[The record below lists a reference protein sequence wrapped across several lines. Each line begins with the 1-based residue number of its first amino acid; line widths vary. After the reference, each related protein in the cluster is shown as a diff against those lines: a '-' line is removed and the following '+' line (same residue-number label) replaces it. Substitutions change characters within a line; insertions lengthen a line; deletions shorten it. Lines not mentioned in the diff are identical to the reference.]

1 MSDPEP
7 ETAVR
12 SRRRVWLRRIGL
24 TLGAMFGL
32 VVIAVGVAWATI
44 PVPDANDLADAQTT
58 VISYADGTTEMARI
72 AELNRESVPLA
83 KVPEHV
89 RRAVIAAEDRDFYS
103 NSGISPSGI
112 ARSVWQA
119 LRGGEVQGGGST
131 ITQQYVKNYFLTQDR
146 TLSRKL
152 KEMVISVKIDKD
164 QSKDQI
170 LEGYLNTIY
179 YGRGAYG
186 IQTAAKAYF
195 GKDVSQ
201 LTVAE
206 GAVLASVI
214 NAPSLYDPALGDKQA
229 ASLAS
234 RVSYVLDGM
243 VSQGWLTPTD
253 RAAAAMPAIVPKA
266 PSRTLS
272 GPTGYIVAAV
282 RQELKTKLKLSD
294 QDIDRGGLRIT
305 TTIDKPAQD
314 AAVAA
319 MDKDFPK
326 TGVDDV
332 YAGLVAVKPGD
343 GAVVAMYG
351 GKDYQTRQFSAA
363 TDAKIPAGSTFKPF
377 ALIGALQQKV
387 STKTVV
393 DGDSPLK
400 DPRLGGATVDNEGK
414 RSYGPVDL
422 RRATASSINTA
433 FMRLNLQIG
442 AKATY
447 DGAIAAGIPA
457 DTTGLGQEY
466 TNVLGTAA
474 PRILDVADA
483 YATIAA
489 QGRRATPYLIAKAG
503 ATALDLDYTVTPN
516 VVDAFGKDVAADVI
530 DAMRQVTAS
539 GGTGARAAQVG
550 RPVAGKTGTS
560 EERKSVWFSGYAPQ
574 LAASVAMYKDVGG
587 VPQPLTGI
595 GGLDELSGNSFPLS
609 IWIDFMKAALSGKDV
624 VQFPERAG
632 IGDSSVTATR
642 TATPSPSTT
651 ATPTATVTVTTPP
664 VTSPPATPTPSPPST
679 PTPSAP
685 TSGPPTPAPA
695 ATRSP

>member
-32 VVIAVGVAWATI
+32 VVIAIGVAWATI

-58 VISYADGTTEMARI
+58 VISYADGKTEMARI

-186 IQTAAKAYF
+186 VQTAAKAYF

-229 ASLAS
+229 ANLAS
-234 RVSYVLDGM
+234 RVTYVLDGM
-243 VSQGWLTPTD
+243 VSQGWLTPAD
-253 RAAAAMPAIVPKA
+253 RAAAAMPPIAPKA

-282 RQELKTKLKLSD
+282 RQELKTRLKLTD

-305 TTIDKPAQD
+305 TTIDKTAQD

-326 TGVDDV
+326 TGVDNV

-351 GKDYQTRQFSAA
+351 GRDYQTRQFSSA

-400 DPRLGGATVDNEGK
+400 DPRLGAATVENEGK

-489 QGRRATPYLIAKAG
+489 QGRRATPHLLSLIH
-503 ATALDLDYTVTPN
+503 
-516 VVDAFGKDVAADVI
+516 I
-530 DAMRQVTAS
+530 
-539 GGTGARAAQVG
+539 
-550 RPVAGKTGTS
+550 
-560 EERKSVWFSGYAPQ
+560 
-574 LAASVAMYKDVGG
+574 
-587 VPQPLTGI
+587 
-595 GGLDELSGNSFPLS
+595 
-609 IWIDFMKAALSGKDV
+609 
-624 VQFPERAG
+624 
-632 IGDSSVTATR
+632 
-642 TATPSPSTT
+642 
-651 ATPTATVTVTTPP
+651 
-664 VTSPPATPTPSPPST
+664 
-679 PTPSAP
+679 
-685 TSGPPTPAPA
+685 
-695 ATRSP
+695 